1 MIIWRNFFK
10 ASPQP
15 SPWERE
21 HRYYCLLIS
30 YKTNLAPSP
39 TERVGERLPLL
50 KVESESYLEAE
61 FRQVAVVEA
70 PFVVYRRFDSNRT

>member
-1 MIIWRNFFK
+1 MKIRCGL
-10 ASPQP
+10 SPPLSVGEGVQIL
-15 SPWERE
+15 SSI
-21 HRYYCLLIS
+21 IS

-39 TERVGERLPLL
+39 TERVGVLL

>member
-1 MIIWRNFFK
+1 MKIRCGL
-10 ASPQP
+10 SPPLSVGEGVQIL
-15 SPWERE
+15 SSI
-21 HRYYCLLIS
+21 IS

-39 TERVGERLPLL
+39 TERVGERLLLL

>member
-1 MIIWRNFFK
+1 MKIRCGL
-10 ASPQP
+10 SPPLSVGEGVQIL
-15 SPWERE
+15 SSI
-21 HRYYCLLIS
+21 IS

-39 TERVGERLPLL
+39 TERVGGLL